1 MINFRYIDGY
11 DTLVYP
17 FRVGDVVK
25 VKDFGETFSDWTE
38 ANLHFTK
45 KVDTPFYSTHLGMG
59 ERNKNTPFKIKEIM
73 AHPCYSRVVCY
84 LCDRDGHDIIIGA
97 QGLTLVRQYPLRKG
111 ESDTITLKKLI

>member
-1 MINFRYIDGY
+1 MINFTYINGY

-25 VKDFGETFSDWTE
+25 VKDFGATFSTWTE

-45 KVDTPFYSTHLGMG
+45 KVDNPFYSTDLGRI

-73 AHPCYSRVVCY
+73 AHPLYDRVVCY

-97 QGLTLVRQYPLRKG
+97 QALELIRQYPLRKG